1 MSVLLGKTP
10 EVDQVLLTKPS
21 DETRSFLSFSAVGDD
36 ADARTSMEQGLCRR
50 ARARGGIGVAWKYA
64 TACLLV
70 GVAMLGVTVLV
81 LELYRGREAASLR
94 AQLDAVRRDVD
105 ALKHR
110 LLEEDLLEQ
119 LKAFEDAVYAEEAAS
134 EDEDDD
140 DNDDVDDAES
150 DEYDVDYTD
159 EKPTHART
167 HAPRSKREIAG
178 ATVPVISES
187 YGVEFNGSEGLRLYE
202 RLVDGVEQRP
212 DATTDNPIKDYH
224 RVSPLWPSKTPKK
237 YVGDAPAYRRHRGPS
252 PPSTPL
258 PAPIISRV
266 SRVMQTDSSSDSL
279 LRQPPPAPLKLRPT
293 QETRKLPDGEV
304 VVRVLQ
310 EQRASQGAT
319 VSGPGDVVQKRM
331 RRKKPRLQRKNL
343 AQLEGL
349 DEVPGRP
356 SRVLAAHYHGN
367 ATHRSLEDPHY
378 DGNGRLRHPD
388 GKFTD
393 WTASSW
399 MQNLGMGQFFHLR
412 DGVVTVRGSGIYYVY
427 AQIYYVDEHD
437 VNGFR
442 VYLNDNAMLHC
453 TTMTVNA
460 PAQHRRAKSNTC
472 HTGAALYLAPGD
484 KISVR
489 DVDGL
494 RYSLFEPAKS
504 FFGLVKMGD
513 ARFK

>member
-1 MSVLLGKTP
+1 MLLLNNFVLYPPL
-10 EVDQVLLTKPS
+10 
-21 DETRSFLSFSAVGDD
+21 
-36 ADARTSMEQGLCRR
+36 
-50 ARARGGIGVAWKYA
+50 
-64 TACLLV
+64 
-70 GVAMLGVTVLV
+70 VLV
-81 LELYRGREAASLR
+81 LLRRPSLL
-94 AQLDAVRRDVD
+94 Q
-105 ALKHR
+105 
-110 LLEEDLLEQ
+110 
-119 LKAFEDAVYAEEAAS
+119 VYAEEAAS

-159 EKPTHART
+159 EKPTHPRT
-167 HAPRSKREIAG
+167 HAPRTKREIAG

-224 RVSPLWPSKTPKK
+224 SSDASNCAQSIVSQFSTDRKSFIVFTNCKGESAVAVQDAQEVRGGRPSLPPAPRP
-237 YVGDAPAYRRHRGPS
+237 VAALHAPAGAHHLARVPRHADGQQQR
-252 PPSTPL
+252 L
-258 PAPIISRV
+258 PAAPAA
-266 SRVMQTDSSSDSL
+266 
-279 LRQPPPAPLKLRPT
+279 PAPLKLRPT

-427 AQIYYVDEHD
+427 AQWCPLLGSFTVVTWFNECCVPQIYYVDEHD